1 MIQVGKKYELDGN
14 VYRCEEIKESGL
26 GWFQALN
33 EGGTNKESFNNGSQ
47 VIHGGR
53 HIIFKRINELKEIV

>member
-1 MIQVGKKYELDGN
+1 MIQIGKKYELDGN
-14 VYRCEEIKESGL
+14 IYRCEEIRESVL

-33 EGGTNKESFNNGSQ
+33 EDGTNKEMLNKSGQ

-53 HIIFKRINELKEIV
+53 HMIFTRINELKEKI